1 MKPIISSIL
10 ALLVFLSVSNEI
22 ISQEDLLGYK
32 EVQLTQT
39 NADNRY
45 ASYNHKGE
53 DIIFESNRDGR
64 WQIYIMDINGTHQ
77 KPLFK
82 SSSNDRRPSWHPYK
96 DIVIFESDR
105 SGTWEIYTYDF
116 ENNSVKKMRIP
127 IKGDKR
133 YARFAPNG
141 VQVVFC
147 HEAYAGVTDIYMC
160 SNKGKRT
167 KRIVNN
173 KHLNIGPHF
182 NRRGDYIIYH
192 SNRNTQGESNIIY
205 SRSIITD
212 DRNRLTYFK
221 DHSEYPNWSNIRS
234 TRIVYSAK
242 VDDMIHPE
250 IFIMRSNGTRKI
262 QVTYNDVP
270 DILPSWSPNDI
281 NLLITGYRDGYEQI
295 CKILLKEPLNP
306 ENRALDQK

>member
-1 MKPIISSIL
+1 MKFARLLVLVFVLFNTGSSI
-10 ALLVFLSVSNEI
+10 A
-22 ISQEDLLGYK
+22 QEDLLGYK
-32 EVQLTQT
+32 EVQLTSSS
-39 NADNRY
+39 ADNRY
-45 ASYNHKGE
+45 ASYNYKGE

-64 WQIYIMDINGTHQ
+64 WQIYIMDINGKRQ

-82 SSSNDRRPSWHPYK
+82 SSYNDRRPSWHPYK

-105 SGTWEIYTYDF
+105 SGSWEIYTYTF
-116 ENNSVKKMRIP
+116 ETNSVQKMPIS
-127 IKGDKR
+127 IKGNKR
-133 YARFAPNG
+133 FARFAPNG
-141 VQVVFC
+141 VQIVFC
-147 HEAYAGVTDIYMC
+147 HEAYSGVTDIYMC

-167 KRIVNN
+167 KRLVNN
-173 KHLNIGPHF
+173 KQLNIGPHF

-192 SNRNTQGESNIIY
+192 SNRNLQGEGNIIY

-221 DHSEYPNWSNIRS
+221 DHSEYPNYSNIRS
-234 TRIVYSAK
+234 ARIVYSAK
-242 VDDMIHPE
+242 IGDMIHPE
-250 IFIMRSNGTRKI
+250 IFIMRSDGTRKI

-281 NLLITGYRDGYEQI
+281 NLLITGYRNGNYQI

-306 ENRALDQK
+306 ENRELDHK